1 MGRDDINKQLDYHDY
16 ISIHSPRM
24 GRDPSVRRF
33 FQNLGYFNPLSPH
46 GERHTIFQIYQ
57 WTNRISIHSPHTGR
71 DFLPFPMLVHRVDF
85 NPLSPHGER
94 PFTLTQPSRS
104 PLISIHSPHTGRDC
118 LLDRH
123 RRRCAYFNPLS
134 PHGERPIIPT
144 VIIIKFVFQS
154 TLPTRG
160 ETIQGCICNLYT
172 PISIRSPHTGRDPFY
187 LPIRIWC
194 TISIHSPHTGRDEKE

>member
-104 PLISIHSPHTGRDC
+104 PLISIHSPRMGRDTP
-118 LLDRH
+118 DANH
-123 RRRCAYFNPLS
+123 
-134 PHGERPIIPT
+134 IPM
-144 VIIIKFVFQS
+144 
-154 TLPTRG
+154 RG
-160 ETIQGCICNLYT
+160 
-172 PISIRSPHTGRDPFY
+172 
-187 LPIRIWC
+187 
-194 TISIHSPHTGRDEKE
+194 ISIHSPRMGRDGRQPRPGVLG